1 MKIQD
6 ILTAPILSSS
16 SGTSL
21 IYDCGNLFPFYLGEC
36 NIPDNLTVNYID
48 EDETIGY
55 LVYLDKPFMV
65 INNFSMKIINFDVWL
80 VLVLKLH
87 RSDRSSVTVAS
98 VNDEI

>member
-1 MKIQD
+1 MLIQD
-6 ILTAPILSSS
+6 ILNAPIVST
-16 SGTSL
+16 GDINSL
-21 IYDCGNLFPFYLGEC
+21 FTENVFPFYLGEC
-36 NIPDNLTVNYID
+36 NIPDDLTVNYID

-65 INNFSMKIINFDVWL
+65 INGFSMKIINFDIWL

-98 VNDEI
+98 LTDII